1 MIFGYARVS
10 TQDQNLER
18 QIDQLQQLGCE
29 RIFQEKVTG
38 SKKER
43 PELDKLLDQLRT
55 GDIIVVT
62 ELTRLSRSVRDLFAL
77 IDMIHQKGAHMKS
90 LKEPW
95 LDTTTPQGKLL
106 FAVFAGV
113 SQFERD
119 LISERTREG
128 ISSARA
134 RGRNGGR
141 PPKPSKSIE
150 LALKMHEEKN
160 YSISEI
166 VKATGIGKTTLYR
179 YLHIRKET
187 HGICENTA
195 D

>member
-10 TQDQNLER
+10 TLDQNLER
-18 QIDQLQQLGCE
+18 QTDQLQHFGCE

-43 PELDKLLDQLRT
+43 PQLEKLLDQLRS
-55 GDIIVVT
+55 GDIIIVT
-62 ELTRLSRSVRDLFAL
+62 ELTRLSRSVKDLFSL
-77 IDMIHQKGAHMKS
+77 VDVIHQKGAHMKS

-106 FAVFAGV
+106 FAIFAGV

-128 ISSARA
+128 LSSARA
-134 RGRNGGR
+134 RGRQGGR
-141 PPKPSKSIE
+141 PPKPEKDIE
-150 LALKMHEEKN
+150 LALNMYDHKTC
-160 YSISEI
+160 SITEI
-166 VKATGIGKTTLYR
+166 VKATGVGKTTLYR
-179 YLHIRKET
+179 YLLDRNP
-187 HGICENTA
+187 GS
-195 D
+195 